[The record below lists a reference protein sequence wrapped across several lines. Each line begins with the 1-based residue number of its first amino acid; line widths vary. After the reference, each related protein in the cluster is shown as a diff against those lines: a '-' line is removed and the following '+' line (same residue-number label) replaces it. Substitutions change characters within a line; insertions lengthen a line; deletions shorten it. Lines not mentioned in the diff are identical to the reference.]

1 MTGMHDQQPALDGT
15 VLDGKYRITRRI
27 GQGGMGAVYQAQH
40 VGTERPVAVK
50 VLLQELVREPEAVE
64 RFRRE
69 ARAAGRLRHPNV
81 VDVTDFGVASVGQ
94 RDTAYLVMEYL
105 EGSSLR
111 QTIDERGALPLDV
124 VADITE
130 QIAEALESA
139 HAAGIVH
146 RDLKPDNVWLVHD
159 ARGGFAVRVLDF
171 GIARLTHETE
181 TPHRSGAPAA
191 PPAGLEADVT
201 MARTS
206 APDDAAAAST
216 AHRTGAD
223 AATVVTP
230 AAIGHDE
237 TTARL
242 TTAGSIIGT
251 PLYMSPEQCRGLDA
265 DRRSDVYALGVMTYE
280 ALTGSRP
287 FNGTMREVIASHI
300 NTTAPPVPSVPNA
313 VSAVVLRAMAK
324 SPDERYESARAFAGS
339 LRVAS
344 EGAGVIIRRSIAAY
358 AERFHEFLSLSFRV
372 SRPPLFIVA
381 TLFALSLL
389 ALGLPFDRRLALIP
403 VMVAAVLAPLLW
415 GLVTLMTNAI
425 FAAAVERLRLR
436 PLERLEPSELLA
448 DLRKRLSLP
457 ATAGYGTTL
466 RHLIAYYVRCELH
479 APVGTGDLA
488 FLIGFLEGR
497 ALTDIPARCTR
508 LAEGSR
514 RAYSRVRAAIF
525 AALFALPVVEAALLA
540 LAFRPLGAK
549 GLILAM
555 LIALALVPL
564 NAMLINPVFS
574 TALALL
580 YFRSRQANG
589 EDVALAAVL
598 PGRL

>member
-1 MTGMHDQQPALDGT
+1 MTLMHDQQPALDGT

-50 VLLQELVREPEAVE
+50 VLLQELVREPEAIE

-111 QTIDERGALPLDV
+111 QAIDERGALPLDV

-130 QIAEALESA
+130 QIAEALEIA

-171 GIARLTHETE
+171 GIARLTHETD
-181 TPHRSGAPAA
+181 TPRHSGAPA
-191 PPAGLEADVT
+191 PPADFAADVT
-201 MARTS
+201 IARTPS
-206 APDDAAAAST
+206 PDEATVHSMAQQPGSED
-216 AHRTGAD
+216 
-223 AATVVTP
+223 ATVVTP
-230 AAIGHDE
+230 AAVGHDE

-251 PLYMSPEQCRGLDA
+251 PLYMSPEQCRGLDV

-287 FNGTMREVIASHI
+287 FNGTMREVISSHI
-300 NTTAPPVPSVPNA
+300 NTTPPPVPSVPAA

-358 AERFHEFLSLSFRV
+358 AERFHEFLSLSYRV
-372 SRPPLFIVA
+372 ARPPLFIVA
-381 TLFALSLL
+381 VLFALSLL
-389 ALGLPFDRRLALIP
+389 ALAVPSDRRLAVIP
-403 VMVAAVLAPLLW
+403 VAVAAMLAPLLW

-436 PLERLEPSELLA
+436 PLERLEASDLLA
-448 DLRKRLSLP
+448 DLRTRLGLP
-457 ATAGYGTTL
+457 ASAGYGTTL
-466 RHLIAYYVRCELH
+466 RRLITYYVRCELH

-525 AALFALPVVEAALLA
+525 AALFALPLVEAALLA

-549 GLILAM
+549 GLILAT